1 MKLPSKLLVAA
12 LAALLSP
19 GCSMLHADGDGA
31 EHQAK
36 LCVISMED
44 AEGGPTV
51 EFEGQ
56 TVSFCC
62 NSCKKRWNKMDDDG
76 RRAAVAKLATAA
88 GEHR

>member
-19 GCSMLHADGDGA
+19 GCSMLDGDGA

-44 AEGGPTV
+44 ADGGPTV

-62 NSCKKRWNKMDDDG
+62 NSCMKRWNKMDDDG
-76 RRAAVAKLATAA
+76 RRAAMAKLATASA
-88 GEHR
+88 EHR

>member
-1 MKLPSKLLVAA
+1 MFR
-12 LAALLSP
+12 
-19 GCSMLHADGDGA
+19 ADGDGA

-36 LCVISMED
+36 LCVISMEE

-51 EFEGQ
+51 EFEGK

-62 NSCKKRWNKMDDDG
+62 NSCKRRWNKMDDDG
-76 RRAAVAKLATAA
+76 RRAAMAKLATAA